1 MKRAALLLTG
11 ACLLLAL
18 LLAGSFLLERLRP
31 NKEVQVSL
39 APENQAM
46 ETPPIPQSGLN
57 LNTASMKDLLRL
69 PGIGPHLAS
78 QIIQVREK
86 QPFHFLEDLRVVP
99 GIGETR
105 LSALLGLA
113 YVSLPPEVSPTPL
126 P

>member
-11 ACLLLAL
+11 ACLLLVL

-31 NKEVQVSL
+31 NKEVQVPL
-39 APENQAM
+39 APEKQTA

-57 LNTASMKDLLRL
+57 LNTATKTDLLRL

-78 QIIQVREK
+78 QIVLAREK

-113 YVSLPPEVSPTPL
+113 YVPLPPEISPTPL